1 MTHKSKTDD
10 EMPSKI
16 NNKMTHKMTENG
28 TNEMNH
34 EMIFKND
41 TTGLYSKP
49 SYSIDIHQ
57 NYI

>member
-1 MTHKSKTDD
+1 MPDKMTYKSKTDD

-28 TNEMNH
+28 RNEMNH

-41 TTGLYSKP
+41 TTGL
-49 SYSIDIHQ
+49 
-57 NYI
+57 